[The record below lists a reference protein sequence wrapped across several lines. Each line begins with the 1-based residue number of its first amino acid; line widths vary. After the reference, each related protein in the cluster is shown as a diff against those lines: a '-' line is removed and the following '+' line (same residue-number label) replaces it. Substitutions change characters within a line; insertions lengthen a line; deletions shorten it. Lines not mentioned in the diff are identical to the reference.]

1 MSTVFEERTF
11 VSRAGNV
18 LGKAL
23 IPADWSA
30 SGGIDENWQGEMV
43 PFVATM
49 NAGSPDGGIY
59 MRTSSKDVHTDLRCE
74 VDGVHH
80 DILCLATLVALTS
93 VTAVS
98 HLVVFGGLDI
108 FDGNI
113 FTVNAGE

>member
-59 MRTSSKDVHTDLRCE
+59 MRTSSKDVQRQRTM
-74 VDGVHH
+74 
-80 DILCLATLVALTS
+80 S
-93 VTAVS
+93 MKTAMGMS
-98 HLVVFGGLDI
+98 TVFPVLSWI
-108 FDGNI
+108 RKH
-113 FTVNAGE
+113 